1 MTEETTTVIDH
12 VPATREGAT
21 DNRLSL
27 RQLVEQ
33 VDEADDDTENRIVMQ
48 VLNAAEAEDVDAPW
62 QARKLSDW
70 DGEIVTVH
78 SLKRMSSNLDADMP
92 YYLVVHGVEGRTGKP
107 VTATTSSKA
116 VMAQLIKL
124 HLLGALPLSVI
135 PRRAERPT
143 TRGFHPEHLEIV
155 R

>member
-1 MTEETTTVIDH
+1 MTDKTTTVIDH

-33 VDEADDDTENRIVMQ
+33 LDEADGDMENRIVMQ
-48 VLNAAEAEDVDAPW
+48 VLSATDAEDVDAPW
-62 QARKLSDW
+62 QSRKLSDW
-70 DGEIVTVH
+70 NGEIITVH
-78 SLKRMSSNLDADMP
+78 TLKRMPSDLDADVP
-92 YYLVVHGVEGRTGKP
+92 YYLVVQGVEGKTGKP

-116 VMAQLIKL
+116 VMAQLLKL

-135 PRRAERPT
+135 PRKTERPT
-143 TRGFHPEHLEIV
+143 ARGFYPEHLEIV